1 MGKTIKTDDFE
12 QFVTDHGVCYT
23 FKTSKIDGK
32 VSSPG
37 NTPVIKIVGVLWKE
51 KVCDM
56 QSIFTILSSLK
67 TFYNF

>member
-23 FKTSKIDGK
+23 FKTSKINGK

-37 NTPVIKIVGVLWKE
+37 NTPIIKIVGVHVLWK
-51 KVCDM
+51 K
-56 QSIFTILSSLK
+56 SLWNAINC
-67 TFYNF
+67 YNIVFSEDLL

>member
-23 FKTSKIDGK
+23 FKTSKINGK

-37 NTPVIKIVGVLWKE
+37 NTPIIKIVGVLWK
-51 KVCDM
+51 K
-56 QSIFTILSSLK
+56 SLWNAINC
-67 TFYNF
+67 YNIVFSEDLL

>member
-37 NTPVIKIVGVLWKE
+37 NTQIIKIVGVLWK
-51 KVCDM
+51 
-56 QSIFTILSSLK
+56 QSLWHAII
-67 TFYNF
+67 FYNIVFSEDLS